1 VRVLV
6 TGGAGFIG
14 SHIAGAL
21 LAGEHDVLVV
31 DDLSTG
37 RRDNVPSGVAFVE
50 ADIRDADAMDRI
62 VGRHRPQAITHQ
74 AAQTS
79 VAVSVREP
87 GRDADINVL
96 GTITL
101 LETAARHGVP
111 SFVFAGTAGALYGE
125 VPDGQRANMGWTP
138 QPMSPYGCS
147 KLAAEGYVRA
157 LGKAHDL
164 RTTILRYANVY
175 GPRQDPH
182 GEAGVVAIFCR
193 ALLAGE
199 PVRINARRDI
209 GDDGCVRDYVHVG
222 DVVAANLAALA
233 GDLGVSTLDVC
244 TGEGTST
251 RKLADRLAELIGIEN
266 PTLEPAAHRP
276 GDLQR
281 SVLDPAEQIRE
292 LGEPMKLDRGLRDT
306 IAWFRDR

>member
-1 VRVLV
+1 VLV

-14 SHIAGAL
+14 SHIAQAL
-21 LAGEHDVLVV
+21 LAKGHDVIVI

-37 RRDNVPSGVAFVE
+37 HRDNVPPGATFVE
-50 ADIRDADAMDRI
+50 ADIRDVDAMTRL
-62 VGRHRPQAITHQ
+62 VGRHRPEAVTHQ

-87 GRDADINVL
+87 SRDADVNVL
-96 GTITL
+96 GTITV
-101 LETAARHGVP
+101 LEAAARHGAR
-111 SFVFAGTAGALYGE
+111 SFVFAGTGGALYGE
-125 VPDGQRANMGWTP
+125 VPDGERAGVGWAP

-199 PVRINARRDI
+199 SVRINARRDV
-209 GDDGCVRDYVHVG
+209 GDDGCVRDYVHVD
-222 DVVAANLAALA
+222 DVVAANLAALS

-244 TGEGTST
+244 TGVGTST
-251 RKLADRLAELIGIEN
+251 RELANRLARFMQLEEAR
-266 PTLEPAAHRP
+266 LEPAPHRP
-276 GDLQR
+276 GDLER
-281 SVLDPAEQIRE
+281 CVLDPTVQIRE
-292 LGEPMKLDRGLRDT
+292 LGEPVSIEHGLRDT

>member
-6 TGGAGFIG
+6 TGGAGFVG
-14 SHIAGAL
+14 SHITEAL
-21 LAGEHDVLVV
+21 LTRGHDVIVV

-37 RRDNVPSGVAFVE
+37 HRDNVPPRATFVE
-50 ADIRDADAMDRI
+50 ADIRDADAMDRLC
-62 VGRHRPQAITHQ
+62 GDHRPDAISHQ

-87 GRDADINVL
+87 SRDADINVL
-96 GTITL
+96 GTITV
-101 LETAARHGVP
+101 LEAAARHGVQC
-111 SFVFAGTAGALYGE
+111 FVFAGTAGALYGE
-125 VPDGQRANMGWTP
+125 VPEGQRAGTSWTP
-138 QPMSPYGCS
+138 RPMSPYGCS

-157 LGKAHDL
+157 LGEAHGL

-199 PVRINARRDI
+199 PIRINARREV
-209 GDDGCVRDYVHVG
+209 GDDGCVRDYVHVD

-233 GDLGVSTLDVC
+233 GDLQVSLLDVC
-244 TGEGTST
+244 TGQGTST
-251 RKLADRLAELIGIEN
+251 RELADRLARLMKLEE
-266 PTLEPAAHRP
+266 PALEPAGVRP
-276 GDLQR
+276 GDLER
-281 SVLDPAEQIRE
+281 SVLDPTEQIRE
-292 LGEPMKLDRGLRDT
+292 LGEPMKLERGLLDT

>member
-14 SHIAGAL
+14 SHIADAL
-21 LAGEHDVLVV
+21 LAKGDDVIVV

-37 RRDNVPSGVAFVE
+37 HRDNVPPGAAFVE
-50 ADIRDADAMDRI
+50 ADIRDVDAMCRVI
-62 VGRHRPQAITHQ
+62 GHHRPDAVTHQ

-87 GRDADINVL
+87 SRDADINVL
-96 GTITL
+96 GTITV
-101 LETAARHGVP
+101 LEAAARHGAR
-111 SFVFAGTAGALYGE
+111 SFAFAGTGGALYGE
-125 VPDGQRANMGWTP
+125 VPDGQRAGAGWTP
-138 QPMSPYGCS
+138 EPMSPYGCS
-147 KLAAEGYVRA
+147 KLAAEAYVRA
-157 LGKAHDL
+157 LGKAHRL

-199 PVRINARRDI
+199 SVRINARRDL
-209 GDDGCVRDYVHVG
+209 GDDGCVRDYVHVD
-222 DVVAANLAALA
+222 DVVKVNLAALA
-233 GDLGVSTLDVC
+233 GELGPSTLDVC

-251 RKLADRLAELIGIEN
+251 RELAERLARLMRLEE
-266 PTLEPAAHRP
+266 PTLEPAPHRP
-276 GDLQR
+276 GDLER
-281 SVLDPAEQIRE
+281 SVLDPTEQIGE
-292 LGEPMKLDRGLRDT
+292 LGEPMDLERGLRDT